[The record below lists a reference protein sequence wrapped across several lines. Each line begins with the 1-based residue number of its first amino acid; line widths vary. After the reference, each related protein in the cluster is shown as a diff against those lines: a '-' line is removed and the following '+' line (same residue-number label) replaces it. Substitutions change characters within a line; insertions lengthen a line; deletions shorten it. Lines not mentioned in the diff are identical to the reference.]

1 MARSIDIQRLIGEV
15 AARDGI
21 RVEPGDPAFALV
33 TLNQLVLE
41 DAIKQIGEHIHS
53 GIAEFTEAVQKTE
66 SLAGKV
72 LAEEV
77 KEAAAEVREEL
88 QRDIE
93 AARIN
98 AREILYETHRKHSR
112 VALIRCAV
120 AAIAAAA
127 VFASGVW
134 VGTHLLH

>member
-41 DAIKQIGEHIHS
+41 DAVKQIREHIRS

-66 SLAGKV
+66 SRAGKV

-77 KEAAAEVREEL
+77 KEAAAQVREEL
-88 QRDIE
+88 HRDVE
-93 AARIN
+93 AARIR
-98 AREILYETHRKHSR
+98 AGEILSEVHRSATR
-112 VALIRCAV
+112 AALIR
-120 AAIAAAA
+120 
-127 VFASGVW
+127 W
-134 VGTHLLH
+134 